1 MARNT
6 NKPEATVKEVVEAV
20 EVAETTENVAETTEN
35 VAETTEKVPTPKVYI
50 VESPVK
56 NYCGVGAAGVHFAN
70 GKAEVHEGWVLEWY
84 KGKGYKVTEIK

>member
-20 EVAETTENVAETTEN
+20 EVAETTEN